1 MYNMGKI
8 NPDLLV
14 LLIEPT
20 VYILM
25 ALCERA
31 DVDFTIDGSIGEED
45 ELDNVPDNMK
55 TKEGYLK
62 DGFIVDNDDDDIDGD
77 IDDNGFLPAAALTL
91 ATL

>member
-1 MYNMGKI
+1 MINLSLMEITKVLLFEMYNMGKI

-31 DVDFTIDGSIGEED
+31 DVDFTIDGSIGEEE
-45 ELDNVPDNMK
+45 ELDGTVVFEQTRIYMPVIP
-55 TKEGYLK
+55 T
-62 DGFIVDNDDDDIDGD
+62 
-77 IDDNGFLPAAALTL
+77 LTPM
-91 ATL
+91 TLT